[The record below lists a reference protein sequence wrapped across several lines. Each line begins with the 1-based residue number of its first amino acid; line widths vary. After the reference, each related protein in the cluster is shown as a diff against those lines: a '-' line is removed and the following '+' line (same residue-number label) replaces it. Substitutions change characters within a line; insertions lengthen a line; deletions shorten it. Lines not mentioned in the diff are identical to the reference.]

1 MDGGLTSFILDN
13 FGQREI
19 LIIVLFMIVVN
30 YFLDFKMLA
39 DMRHFKLESRL
50 TDAELNAKHDIDMA
64 QIRGEMNTQYHL
76 ILEKISDN
84 GTLFEQRLKE
94 HNTELIKAIATLK

>member
-1 MDGGLTSFILDN
+1 MDGGLTTFILDN

-19 LIIVLFMIVVN
+19 MIIILFMMVVN

-39 DMRHFKLESRL
+39 DMRHFKMESRL
-50 TDAELNAKHDIDMA
+50 SDAELKAKHDVDMA
-64 QIRGEMNTQYHL
+64 EIRGEINTMYHR

-94 HNTELIKAIATLK
+94 HNTELLKAITTLK

>member
-19 LIIVLFMIVVN
+19 TTIILFMMIVN
-30 YFLDFKMLA
+30 YFLDFKMLS

-50 TDAELNAKHDIDMA
+50 SDAELNARHDIDMA
-64 QIRGEMNTQYHL
+64 QLRGEMSTQYHQ

-94 HNTELIKAIATLK
+94 HNTELIKAIAALK